1 MNPFQL
7 CQCGAAPGY
16 PHAVHCPRPLFGSL
30 ADDDPRLRQWEAERQ
45 ALIERLADGARE
57 LPALD
62 PLSDGP

>member
-1 MNPFQL
+1 MSLFQL

-30 ADDDPRLRQWEAERQ
+30 ADDDPRLVQWLADRQ
-45 ALIERLADGARE
+45 AFIERLAADARD

-62 PLSDGP
+62 PLSDAP